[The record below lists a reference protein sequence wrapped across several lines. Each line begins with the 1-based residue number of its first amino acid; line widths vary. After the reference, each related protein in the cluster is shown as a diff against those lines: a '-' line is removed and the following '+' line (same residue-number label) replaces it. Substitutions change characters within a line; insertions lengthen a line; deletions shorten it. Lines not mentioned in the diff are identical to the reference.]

1 MPSPAERQVAPSA
14 VRARRR
20 TRSAD
25 PVPYD
30 FSRPLQLSREHQR
43 MLHVAFDGFGRQTTT
58 VFTSMLRSVC
68 QVTLRSID
76 QRSYGEYVQSLENT
90 TYLTIF
96 SAEPM
101 PGRGILELSLA
112 SVMSSIDHMLGG
124 PGSAQQPQRP
134 LTEIESGVLEGL
146 MQRLFSEMRYSLA
159 AIVPLEPNV
168 VGVEY
173 SPQFAQAAGA
183 SDVVIVAEF
192 ELRID
197 DVSHRMT
204 VCMPFVGILPHLT
217 AAAAPAPVSNRE
229 KVQRA
234 QAAELLRRQF
244 QQVPVEVGVRF
255 RSTELTPQVF
265 AELQVGDVLR
275 LRHPASAPLDVAI
288 GDTVFA
294 HATAGTQGRRL
305 AALIVT
311 TPEET
316 P

>member
-1 MPSPAERQVAPSA
+1 
-14 VRARRR
+14 
-20 TRSAD
+20 
-25 PVPYD
+25 
-30 FSRPLQLSREHQR
+30 
-43 MLHVAFDGFGRQTTT
+43 MLHVAFDGFARQTTT

-76 QRSYGEYVQSLENT
+76 QRSYGEYVQSLDSNT
-90 TYLTIF
+90 YITIF
-96 SAEPM
+96 NAEPM
-101 PGRGILELSLA
+101 PGRGIMELSLPA
-112 SVMSSIDHMLGG
+112 VMSCVDHMLGG
-124 PGSAQQPQRP
+124 PGSAHQPQRP
-134 LTEIESGVLEGL
+134 LTEIESGVIDGL

-159 AIVPLEPNV
+159 AIVPLEPTV

-192 ELRID
+192 ELRMGQFT
-197 DVSHRMT
+197 HRMT
-204 VCMPFVGILPHLT
+204 VCMPFAGILPHLS

-244 QQVPVEVGVRF
+244 EQVPVEVAIRF
-255 RSTELTPQVF
+255 RGTSLTPQVF

-288 GDTVFA
+288 GDRVLA
-294 HATAGTQGRRL
+294 SATAGTQGRRL

-316 P
+316 Q